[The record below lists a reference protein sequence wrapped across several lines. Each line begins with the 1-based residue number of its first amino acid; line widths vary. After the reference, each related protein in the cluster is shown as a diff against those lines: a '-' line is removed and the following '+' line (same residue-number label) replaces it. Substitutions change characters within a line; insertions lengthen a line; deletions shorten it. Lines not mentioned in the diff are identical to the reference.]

1 MSYEFIKF
9 EEKDASALITINRPQ
24 VYNALSKAAK
34 LEIIRAIREANK
46 APGLVSIVLA
56 AEGKAFCTGQ
66 DLNDRTVQANEGQK
80 VDLGVT
86 LETEWNPLVK
96 AIRESKKPVIAAVQ
110 GVVAGAGV
118 SVALA
123 CDMVIAAPG
132 VKFVSGFTKLGLT
145 PDAGSSYVLGRALG
159 YQKALEFFLLGE
171 PLTSEQ
177 LHAAGLINHLDAA
190 PLDIALT
197 WASKINKLS
206 PKSTALVKRN
216 LQKALESSYE
226 QSMSN
231 ETAAQRYLGNSEE
244 YQEGLKAFFEK
255 REPRFH

>member
-1 MSYEFIKF
+1 MSYEYITFA
-9 EEKDASALITINRPQ
+9 EKEATALITINRPE

-46 APGLVSIVLA
+46 SPGLSSIVLA
-56 AEGKAFCTGQ
+56 AQGKAFCTGQ
-66 DLNDRTVQANEGQK
+66 DLNDRTVQANAGEK

-86 LETEWNPLVK
+86 LETEWNPLVNT
-96 AIRESKKPVIAAVQ
+96 IRDSKKPVIAAVQ

-132 VKFVSGFTKLGLT
+132 VKFISGFTKLGLT
-145 PDAGSSYVLGRALG
+145 PDAGSSYILGRALG
-159 YQKALEFFLLGE
+159 HQKALEFFLLGE
-171 PLTSEQ
+171 PLTSEA
-177 LHAAGLINHLDAA
+177 LHSTGLINHLDPA
-190 PLDIALT
+190 PLDIALA

-216 LQKALESSYE
+216 LQKAVESTYDV
-226 QSMSN
+226 SMNN

>member
-1 MSYEFIKF
+1 MSFEHIKF
-9 EEKDASALITINRPQ
+9 EEKDATALITINRPQ
-24 VYNALSKAAK
+24 VYNALTKDAK
-34 LEIIRAIREANK
+34 LEIVRAIREANK

-66 DLNDRTVQANEGQK
+66 DLNDRTVQANAGTK

-86 LETEWNPLVK
+86 LETEWNPLVN
-96 AIRESKKPVIAAVQ
+96 AIRTSKKPVIAAVQ

-159 YQKALEFFLLGE
+159 YQKALEFFLLGD

-177 LHAAGLINHLDAA
+177 LHAVGLINTLDAA

-197 WASKINKLS
+197 WATKINKLS

-216 LQKALESSYE
+216 LQKALESTYDE
-226 QSMSN
+226 SMNN